1 MKAKQLVG
9 QRGVLT
15 VNGKLKI
22 NVKNL
27 KSNFLLQFSILRQQ
41 IMLPHYF
48 LIINLWHPIMALSL
62 QEQLLK
68 AGLADKKKAKQVRQQ
83 KHKQAKAQQ
92 RHKVVETNEAK
103 LAAEK
108 VAEEKKEKDRKL
120 NQKNKQE
127 AEKKAVLA
135 QIKQLIE
142 VNKQPRFAGKRGDEE
157 VVCNFTDGTV
167 IKRMYVSPAT
177 QKQISQGKLAIV
189 KLNEGYEL
197 VPMPVANKIAERDDS
212 SVVYRADNISEAD
225 QKSSEQDDWYADY
238 DIPDDL
244 NW

>member
-1 MKAKQLVG
+1 
-9 QRGVLT
+9 
-15 VNGKLKI
+15 
-22 NVKNL
+22 
-27 KSNFLLQFSILRQQ
+27 
-41 IMLPHYF
+41 
-48 LIINLWHPIMALSL
+48 MALSL

-83 KHKQAKAQQ
+83 KNKQAKAQKNHNLVQ
-92 RHKVVETNEAK
+92 TNEAK
-103 LAAEK
+103 IAAEK
-108 VAEEKKEKDRKL
+108 LIEAKKAKDREL
-120 NQKNKQE
+120 NQKTKLQ
-127 AEKKAVLA
+127 AEKKALVA

-142 VNKQPRFAGKRGDEE
+142 ANKQPKFAGSRREEE

-167 IKRMYVSPAT
+167 IKRMYVSQST

-197 VPMPVANKIAERDDS
+197 VPMPVANKIAERNES
-212 SVVYRADNISEAD
+212 IVVYRADNISDAD
-225 QKSSEQDDWYADY
+225 QKSSEDDDWYAEY